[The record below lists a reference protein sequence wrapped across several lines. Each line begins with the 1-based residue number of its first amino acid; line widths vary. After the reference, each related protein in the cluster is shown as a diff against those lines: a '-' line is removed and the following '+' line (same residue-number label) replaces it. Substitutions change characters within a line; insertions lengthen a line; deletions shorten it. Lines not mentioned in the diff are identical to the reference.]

1 MVRYLL
7 LIPAL
12 AATLAAAGCGSGS
25 KNDYVQSVNK
35 AEASLQTSLS
45 SLNSIGASSS
55 GADVAA
61 TLEKSGSALDTAA
74 DDFNDIKPPD
84 DAKHAHGKIVD
95 GLHKLAGTFR
105 TAAKSAEG
113 AKSPDDLAQAAKVLS
128 AITTSEGAK
137 ELQEAQDELTANGYK
152 FKNS

>member
-1 MVRYLL
+1 VVRYLL

-35 AEASLQTSLS
+35 AEASLQKSLS
-45 SLNSIGASSS
+45 GLSGIGASSS
-55 GADVAA
+55 GAQVA
-61 TLEKSGSALDTAA
+61 TQLEQGGSALDAAA
-74 DDFNDIKPPD
+74 DDFNKIKPPD

-105 TAAKSAEG
+105 DAAKSA
-113 AKSPDDLAQAAKVLS
+113 KTNDLS
-128 AITTSEGAK
+128 AVAKTLTDVGTSEGAK
-137 ELQEAQDELTANGYK
+137 ELQSAQDELVANGYK